1 MFTNCTILTADA
13 ALEWTYEDSMNFKLC
28 FERNVTFFFNG
39 NVNFLTVQETFD
51 IANCKIFQPLVRSG
65 GVCVCDYSRNLLHD
79 IAKKK

>member
-1 MFTNCTILTADA
+1 MFTNCTLLTADA

-28 FERNVTFFFNG
+28 FQSNVT
-39 NVNFLTVQETFD
+39 FLTVQETFD

-79 IAKKK
+79 IAKEI